1 MLPERLRRFNAG
13 RAQNSVGSSVLRC
26 ACMPAVVCM
35 RRARAETGGGLEDAG
50 AVLGLTPELVEGL
63 GVVEALVGL
72 VEVVDDLLG
81 GGLLAQELLGLV
93 VLAPKRRVGGL
104 GVELFEAL

>member
-1 MLPERLRRFNAG
+1 L
-13 RAQNSVGSSVLRC
+13 
-26 ACMPAVVCM
+26 
-35 RRARAETGGGLEDAG
+35 
-50 AVLGLTPELVEGL
+50 
-63 GVVEALVGL
+63 GL

-104 GVELFEAL
+104 GVELLEALYLADVVKDAAVTRPVGPRDERAAR